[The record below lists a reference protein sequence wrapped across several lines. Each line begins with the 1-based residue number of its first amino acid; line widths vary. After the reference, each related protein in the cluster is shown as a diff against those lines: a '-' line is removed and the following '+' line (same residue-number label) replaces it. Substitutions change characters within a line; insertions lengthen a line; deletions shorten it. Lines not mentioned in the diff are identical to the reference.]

1 MHATAMADA
10 AAQVLSALTPSRRP
24 SIGAPMASRRARNMA
39 NNAAAPPSATIDVES
54 ASPACPIP
62 HRLAS
67 SKAPA
72 ALTAMDA
79 TLTSMG
85 VRASSS
91 A

>member
-1 MHATAMADA
+1 MADA
-10 AAQVLSALTPSRRP
+10 AAQIRSALTPSRRP
-24 SIGAPMASRRARNMA
+24 SIAAPIPARRACNRA
-39 NNAAAPPSATIDVES
+39 NNAAAPASATIEVES

-67 SKAPA
+67 SSAAP

>member
-1 MHATAMADA
+1 MADA

-24 SIGAPMASRRARNMA
+24 SMAAPMASRRARNIA
-39 NNAAAPPSATIDVES
+39 NNATAPASATIDVES
-54 ASPACPIP
+54 ARPACPMP
-62 HRLAS
+62 SRLAS
-67 SKAPA
+67 SSAAA
-72 ALTAMDA
+72 ALTAMEA